1 MEKNLA
7 AFLREDTKTVGVR
20 FIKDSFD
27 RTNNYKE
34 NLTLLGEQENT
45 LPYYLSTKEYT
56 YITDLPLEVEDHVI
70 VFVHEAPKV
79 AIVTRVDEA
88 VNIAPKD
95 NVEYKWIACRVD
107 YSQYKENCQKN
118 RQIAEFMSTYY
129 RKNVKEQFRE
139 IVLAGLDAKGKK
151 ALTNLLKG

>member
-20 FIKDSFD
+20 FIKDTFS
-27 RTNNYKE
+27 TSTEYQMTLIGTE
-34 NLTLLGEQENT
+34 NVEAY
-45 LPYYLSTKEYT
+45 PLSNKEYT

-70 VFVHEAPKV
+70 VFVHDAPKV
-79 AIVTRVDEA
+79 AIVTRVDEV

-95 NVEYKWIACRVD
+95 SVEYKWIACRVD

-118 RQIAEFMSTYY
+118 KQIAEFMSTSY

>member
-20 FIKDSFD
+20 FIKDTFSQD
-27 RTNNYKE
+27 TQNYQM
-34 NLTLLGEQENT
+34 TLLGTENVEA
-45 LPYYLSTKEYT
+45 YSLSNKEYT
-56 YITDLPLEVEDHVI
+56 YITDLPLEVEDHVV
-70 VFVHEAPKV
+70 VFVHDAPKV
-79 AIVTRVDEA
+79 AIVTRVDDV

-95 NVEYKWIACRVD
+95 NVEYKWIAARID
-107 YSQYKENCQKN
+107 YTKYKENCQKN
-118 RQIAEFMSTYY
+118 RQIAEFVSSSY

>member
-20 FIKDSFD
+20 FIRDTFSQDTQNFQMTLVGTKDVEAYS
-27 RTNNYKE
+27 
-34 NLTLLGEQENT
+34 
-45 LPYYLSTKEYT
+45 LSNKEYT

-70 VFVHEAPKV
+70 VFVHDAPKV

-95 NVEYKWIACRVD
+95 SVEYKWIAARVD

-118 RQIAEFMSTYY
+118 RQIAEFMSTSY
-129 RKNVKEQFRE
+129 RKNVKEQFKDM
-139 IVLAGLDAKGKK
+139 VLAGLDAKNKK
-151 ALTNLLKG
+151 ALANLLKGS

>member
-20 FIKDSFD
+20 FIKDTFS
-27 RTNNYKE
+27 TSTEYQMTLVGTE
-34 NLTLLGEQENT
+34 NVDW
-45 LPYYLSTKEYT
+45 YALSNKEYT

-118 RQIAEFMSTYY
+118 KQIAEFMSTSY
-129 RKNVKEQFRE
+129 RKNVK
-139 IVLAGLDAKGKK
+139 
-151 ALTNLLKG
+151 

>member
-20 FIKDSFD
+20 FIKDTFSRD
-27 RTNNYKE
+27 TENYQMTLVGTE
-34 NLTLLGEQENT
+34 NVEAY
-45 LPYYLSTKEYT
+45 PLSNKEYT
-56 YITDLPLEVEDHVI
+56 YITDLELQVEDHVI
-70 VFVHEAPKV
+70 VFVHDAPKV
-79 AIVTRVDEA
+79 AIVTRVDDV

-95 NVEYKWIACRVD
+95 NVEYKWIAARVD
-107 YSQYKENCQKN
+107 YTKYKENCQKN
-118 RQIAEFMSTYY
+118 RQIAEFMSTSY

>member
-20 FIKDSFD
+20 FIKDTFS
-27 RTNNYKE
+27 TSTEYQMTLIGTE
-34 NLTLLGEQENT
+34 NVEAY
-45 LPYYLSTKEYT
+45 PLSNKEYT

-118 RQIAEFMSTYY
+118 RQIAEFMSTSY

>member
-20 FIKDSFD
+20 FIKDTFSQD
-27 RTNNYKE
+27 TQNYQMTLVGTE
-34 NLTLLGEQENT
+34 NLEA
-45 LPYYLSTKEYT
+45 YSLSNKEYT
-56 YITDLPLEVEDHVI
+56 YITDLPLEVEDHVV
-70 VFVHEAPKV
+70 VFVHDAPKV
-79 AIVTRVDEA
+79 AIVTRVDDV

-95 NVEYKWIACRVD
+95 NVEYKWIAARID
-107 YSQYKENCQKN
+107 YTKYKENCQKN
-118 RQIAEFMSTYY
+118 RQIAEFVSSSY

>member
-20 FIKDSFD
+20 FIKDTFSRD
-27 RTNNYKE
+27 TE
-34 NLTLLGEQENT
+34 NFQMTLVGTENVEA
-45 LPYYLSTKEYT
+45 YSLSNKEYT
-56 YITDLPLEVEDHVI
+56 YITDLELQVEDHVI
-70 VFVHEAPKV
+70 VFVHDAPKV

-118 RQIAEFMSTYY
+118 RQIAEFMSTAY

>member
-20 FIKDSFD
+20 FIKDTFSQDTQNFQM
-27 RTNNYKE
+27 TLVGTE
-34 NLTLLGEQENT
+34 NVEA
-45 LPYYLSTKEYT
+45 YSLSNKEYT

-70 VFVHEAPKV
+70 VFVHDAPKV
-79 AIVTRVDEA
+79 AIVTRVDDV

-95 NVEYKWIACRVD
+95 NVEYKWIAARID
-107 YSQYKENCQKN
+107 YTKYKENCQKN
-118 RQIAEFMSTYY
+118 RQIAEFVSSSY

>member
-20 FIKDSFD
+20 FIKDTFS
-27 RTNNYKE
+27 TSTEYQMTLIGTE
-34 NLTLLGEQENT
+34 NVEAY
-45 LPYYLSTKEYT
+45 PLSNKEYT

-118 RQIAEFMSTYY
+118 KQIAEFMSTSY

>member
-20 FIKDSFD
+20 FIKDTFSQD
-27 RTNNYKE
+27 TQNYQMTLVGTE
-34 NLTLLGEQENT
+34 NVEA
-45 LPYYLSTKEYT
+45 YSLSTKEYT
-56 YITDLPLEVEDHVI
+56 YITDLDLQVDDHVV

-79 AIVTRVDEA
+79 AIVTRVDEV

-95 NVEYKWIACRVD
+95 NIEYKWIACRVD

-118 RQIAEFMSTYY
+118 KQIAEFVSSSY
-129 RKNVKEQFRE
+129 RKNVKEQFKE
-139 IVLAGLDAKGKK
+139 IILAGLDAKGKK

>member
-20 FIKDSFD
+20 FIKDTFSRD
-27 RTNNYKE
+27 TE
-34 NLTLLGEQENT
+34 NFQMTLIGTENVEA
-45 LPYYLSTKEYT
+45 YSLSNKEYT
-56 YITDLPLEVEDHVI
+56 YITDLPLEVEDHII

-107 YSQYKENCQKN
+107 YSRYKENCRKN
-118 RQIAEFMSTYY
+118 KEIAEFMSTSY

-151 ALTNLLKG
+151 ALTNLLKGS

>member
-20 FIKDSFD
+20 FIKDTFSRD
-27 RTNNYKE
+27 TE
-34 NLTLLGEQENT
+34 NFQMTLVGTENVEA
-45 LPYYLSTKEYT
+45 YQSLSNKEYT

-118 RQIAEFMSTYY
+118 RQIAEFMSTSY

>member
-20 FIKDSFD
+20 FIKDTFSQD
-27 RTNNYKE
+27 TQNYQMTLVGTE
-34 NLTLLGEQENT
+34 NVDW
-45 LPYYLSTKEYT
+45 YSLSNKEYT

-118 RQIAEFMSTYY
+118 RQIAEFMSTSY

>member
-20 FIKDSFD
+20 FIKDTFSRD
-27 RTNNYKE
+27 TE
-34 NLTLLGEQENT
+34 NFQMTLVGTENAEAY
-45 LPYYLSTKEYT
+45 PLSNKEYT

-95 NVEYKWIACRVD
+95 SVEDQWIA
-107 YSQYKENCQKN
+107 
-118 RQIAEFMSTYY
+118 
-129 RKNVKEQFRE
+129 
-139 IVLAGLDAKGKK
+139 
-151 ALTNLLKG
+151 

>member
-20 FIKDSFD
+20 FIKDTFS
-27 RTNNYKE
+27 TSTEYQMTLIGTE
-34 NLTLLGEQENT
+34 NVEAY
-45 LPYYLSTKEYT
+45 PLSNKEYT

-70 VFVHEAPKV
+70 VFVHDAPKV

-118 RQIAEFMSTYY
+118 KQIAEFMSTSY

>member
-20 FIKDSFD
+20 FIKDTISQDAQNFPMPLVG
-27 RTNNYKE
+27 TEKVEAYALSNKE
-34 NLTLLGEQENT
+34 D
-45 LPYYLSTKEYT
+45 T

-70 VFVHEAPKV
+70 VFVHDAPKV

-118 RQIAEFMSTYY
+118 KQIAEFMSTSY

>member
-20 FIKDSFD
+20 FIRDTFSRD
-27 RTNNYKE
+27 TE
-34 NLTLLGEQENT
+34 NFQMTLVGTENVEF
-45 LPYYLSTKEYT
+45 YHLSNIEYT
-56 YITDLPLEVEDHVI
+56 YITDLELQVEDHVI

-88 VNIAPKD
+88 VNITPKD

-107 YSQYKENCQKN
+107 YSHYKENCQKN
-118 RQIAEFMSTYY
+118 REIAEFMSTAY

-139 IVLAGLDAKGKK
+139 IVLAGLDANGKK

>member
-20 FIKDSFD
+20 FIKDPFSRD
-27 RTNNYKE
+27 TE
-34 NLTLLGEQENT
+34 NFQMTLVGTENVEA
-45 LPYYLSTKEYT
+45 YSLSNKEYT
-56 YITDLPLEVEDHVI
+56 YITDLELQVEDHVI
-70 VFVHEAPKV
+70 VFVHDAPKV

-88 VNIAPKD
+88 VNITPND
-95 NVEYKWIACRVD
+95 NVEYKWIVCRVD

-118 RQIAEFMSTYY
+118 KQIAEFMPTSYK
-129 RKNVKEQFRE
+129 KNVKEQFRE